1 VTTPKALARTAQ
13 AVAVRLVPALAL
25 AAYMALAAAAPA
37 LAQAT
42 GGGVEQAAT
51 NFTTLMTSVARA
63 AAAGFF
69 FGGLV
74 LAAVGGFGGMPR
86 VALMGKSGAVFGVVL
101 FLAQRLYTFA
111 TETAQSILG

>member
-1 VTTPKALARTAQ
+1 
-13 AVAVRLVPALAL
+13 
-25 AAYMALAAAAPA
+25 M
-37 LAQAT
+37 
-42 GGGVEQAAT
+42 T
-51 NFTTLMTSVARA
+51 NVARA

-74 LAAVGGFGGMPR
+74 LAAIGGFGGMPK

-111 TETAQSILG
+111 TSTAQGILG

>member
-1 VTTPKALARTAQ
+1 MHLSERAVRTVRVALPALAGA
-13 AVAVRLVPALAL
+13 LLLAL
-25 AAYMALAAAAPA
+25 AAVEPA

-42 GGGVEQAAT
+42 GATGGGAEQAAT
-51 NFTTLMTSVARA
+51 NFTTLMQNVARA

-74 LAAVGGFGGMPR
+74 LAAIGGFGGMPK

-111 TETAQSILG
+111 TTTAQGILG

>member
-1 VTTPKALARTAQ
+1 MHLPER
-13 AVAVRLVPALAL
+13 AVRTVRVALPALLLAL
-25 AAYMALAAAAPA
+25 AAVEPA
-37 LAQAT
+37 FAQAT
-42 GGGVEQAAT
+42 GGGAEQAAT
-51 NFTTLMTSVARA
+51 NFTTLMTNVARA

-74 LAAVGGFGGMPR
+74 LAAIGGFGGMPK

-111 TETAQSILG
+111 TTTAQGILG

>member
-1 VTTPKALARTAQ
+1 MTTPKALARTAQ

-51 NFTTLMTSVARA
+51 NFTTLMTNVARA

-74 LAAVGGFGGMPR
+74 LIAVGIFGGMPR
-86 VALMGKSGAVFGVVL
+86 LAASGKGSAVFGVVL

-111 TETAQSILG
+111 TSTAQGILG